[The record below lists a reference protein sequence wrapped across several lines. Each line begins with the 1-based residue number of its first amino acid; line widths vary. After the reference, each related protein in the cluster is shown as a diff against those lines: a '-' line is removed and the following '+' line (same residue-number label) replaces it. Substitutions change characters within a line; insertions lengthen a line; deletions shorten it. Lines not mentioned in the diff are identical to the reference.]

1 MEGIDKYHNELE
13 KVKEFQK
20 RNPTLAH
27 QRRTLGKNGRLADSE
42 MVDEYIGEAINNA
55 GMEFL
60 ESIHQD
66 IFNKK
71 TDAEKRQIEEDL
83 KLLMLEA
90 QEEKE
95 LSSNEGGRRK
105 PPELTDEYCRKIG
118 RPDWMYW
125 PSGRD

>member
-13 KVKEFQK
+13 RVRLFQEQ
-20 RNPTLAH
+20 NPTLAH
-27 QRRTLGKNGRLADSE
+27 QRRALGKNGRLADSE
-42 MVDEYIGEAINNA
+42 TVDEYIGDAINNA

-60 ESIHQD
+60 KSIHQD

-83 KLLMLEA
+83 KLLAFEA
-90 QEEKE
+90 KEEVAKVR
-95 LSSNEGGRRK
+95 GPK
-105 PPELTDEYCRKIG
+105 PELNDDYLRSIG
-118 RPDWMYW
+118 REDLIYW